1 MKLEDMM
8 AMSEFE
14 LKALMLLSL
23 DGDENAYRCL
33 LGILR
38 HLLESYFKRRLAS
51 NGQDTDDL
59 IRIRFW
65 RCISAGSP
73 TIARATFTAW
83 FFTIARH
90 KLVDHHTATRR
101 AIGCQPGTGRGASRT
116 AIPKTRSSRAWMWSD
131 CSLAFRR
138 GKAN

>member
-38 HLLESYFKRRLAS
+38 HLLESYFKRRLRR
-51 NGQDTDDL
+51 TR
-59 IRIRFW
+59 RIR
-65 RCISAGSP
+65 
-73 TIARATFTAW
+73 TI
-83 FFTIARH
+83 
-90 KLVDHHTATRR
+90 
-101 AIGCQPGTGRGASRT
+101 
-116 AIPKTRSSRAWMWSD
+116 
-131 CSLAFRR
+131 
-138 GKAN
+138 